1 MTSPSLELLREP
13 LAVFFEVTQWPVLA
27 YFVLLNTS
35 YLVLVAL
42 AAVSL
47 TQHLR
52 RDPFAGYDET
62 CASPLTPAVSVL
74 VPAHDEEAGIV
85 TAVDAMLGLR
95 YPVHEVVVVD
105 DGSRDATFARLEEA
119 HDLVE
124 VPRVVPQDLPTRG
137 RVLSVHVPRDGRTPL
152 VVVRTENSGRSDA
165 LNVGVNVARHGI
177 VCFVDADSILDP
189 DALLT
194 VTKPFAD
201 DPERVV
207 ASGGVVR
214 AVNGCRVVAG
224 RVVETRM
231 PRGWLARIQVV
242 EYLRAFMLGRAGWSR
257 AGALA
262 LISGAFGVYRR
273 DVVVAVGGLDPDCIG
288 EDFELCVK
296 VHRAMRDAG
305 RDYRV
310 VQVAEP
316 VSWTEVPS
324 TRAVLA
330 SQRRRWH
337 RGLWEV
343 LHRHRDMLGNPR
355 YGRVGLVALPY
366 YVLFELVAPLLELVG
381 VLVVPLGL
389 ALGLVDG
396 GEALRFL
403 LIAYGYAL
411 FVSVAALAVEEF
423 SFHRY
428 GRWRDL
434 GTALVVC
441 VLENVGYR
449 QLTALW
455 RVQGLWAAL
464 RRTERVWGVMTRT
477 GFGDAAP
484 ARDLQAP
491 TVGARHADGLP

>member
-1 MTSPSLELLREP
+1 MTLPSPEVARQALE
-13 LAVFFEVTQWPVLA
+13 VFFDVTQWPVLA
-27 YFVLLNTS
+27 YFAAVNTS
-35 YLVLVAL
+35 YLVLIAL
-42 AAVSL
+42 AAVEL
-47 TQHLR
+47 THHLSR
-52 RDPFAGYDET
+52 APYAGHDEAY
-62 CASPLTPAVSVL
+62 ASPLTPAVSVL
-74 VPAHDEEAGIV
+74 VPAHDEEVGIV
-85 TAVDAMLGLR
+85 AAVDAMLGLR
-95 YPVHEVVVVD
+95 YPAHEVVVVD
-105 DGSRDATFARLEEA
+105 DGSRDATFARLEA
-119 HDLVE
+119 VHDLVE
-124 VPRVVPQDLPTRG
+124 VPRVIPQDLPTRG

-152 VVVRTENSGRSDA
+152 LVVRKENSGRSDA
-165 LNVGVNVARHGI
+165 LNVGVNAARHGI

-231 PRGWLARIQVV
+231 PPGWLARIQVV
-242 EYLRAFMLGRAGWSR
+242 EYLRAFLLGRSGWSR
-257 AGALA
+257 AGALV

-273 DVVVAVGGLDPDCIG
+273 DVVVDVGGLDPDCIG

-343 LHRHRDMLGNPR
+343 LHRHRDMIGDPR
-355 YGRVGLVALPY
+355 YGRVGLAALPF
-366 YVLFELVAPLLELVG
+366 YVVFELAAPVLELGG
-381 VLVVPLGL
+381 VVVVVLGL
-389 ALGLVDG
+389 ALGAVDG
-396 GEALRFL
+396 ADVLRFTL
-403 LIAYGYAL
+403 LAYGYGL
-411 FVSVAALAVEEF
+411 FVSVAALVVEEF

-434 GTALVVC
+434 ATALVVC

-464 RRTERVWGVMTRT
+464 RGTEQVWGVMTRT
-477 GFGDAAP
+477 GFGDAARAGQALP
-484 ARDLQAP
+484 AGPRRA
-491 TVGARHADGLP
+491 GGLP